1 MGHKLFKSTPESFPV
16 PFIAGDAFDP
26 QFLAPSPIL
35 SVLPTAPLPRLNT
48 LTSLT
53 PLVGC
58 ISAIHASA
66 FFHLFSEEKQLDMAK
81 RLASLLSSEPG
92 SMIFGGHV
100 GLPEKGHRDRKN
112 SHQIFMFCH
121 SPESWKDLWEN
132 QVFAPGQVK
141 VEAIL
146 QDSVRI
152 SRPNEKNSFLVWSV
166 TRLWCVHHDIYT
178 YAGLNSGR
186 LAERRF
192 QYGRHR

>member
-1 MGHKLFKSTPESFPV
+1 M
-16 PFIAGDAFDP
+16 PFIPGDAFDDA
-26 QFLAPSPIL
+26 FLKASPPAVAVPSDPAPVL
-35 SVLPTAPLPRLNT
+35 SE
-48 LTSLT
+48 LTTLT
-53 PLVGC
+53 PLSGRLA
-58 ISAIHASA
+58 AIHASS

-146 QDSVRI
+146 KDSVRI
-152 SRPNEKNSFLVWSV
+152 SRPNEKNHFLVWSV

-178 YAGLNSGR
+178 YAGLNSRR
-186 LAERRF
+186 LAERSF